1 MPLPL
6 FIKKV
11 CSLNRHGVM
20 LRDYPF
26 YLCSEPSLC
35 TDRKTALIKWKKF
48 DWQIHA
54 SVHKWKP
61 GRTAVF
67 TRWGLRVTAYWHV
80 SIGER
85 RCSEVFTKQNSCFV
99 PHACSFSH
107 SALMSL
113 PACLPDCWV
122 RLFSSVQLIRR
133 SFAEM
138 KPTRH
143 SAAGRFDCRLNAN
156 SPPGPQSPFVGWA
169 GESEGGKAT
178 VEAVRLQSFILMA
191 PKVY

>member
-1 MPLPL
+1 MLLLPL
-6 FIKKV
+6 FIKKNLLCEPTWRSV
-11 CSLNRHGVM
+11 TWLSFSFLV
-20 LRDYPF
+20 
-26 YLCSEPSLC
+26 LCSEPSLC
-35 TDRKTALIKWKKF
+35 TDRKTAVIERKKF
-48 DWQIHA
+48 DWQIHV

-80 SIGER
+80 SIREP
-85 RCSEVFTKQNSCFV
+85 RCREVFTKHNSCFV
-99 PHACSFSH
+99 PHARSFSH
-107 SALMSL
+107 SVLMSL

-122 RLFSSVQLIRR
+122 RLFSSMQLIRR

-156 SPPGPQSPFVGWA
+156 SPPGPLSPFVRRA
-169 GESEGGKAT
+169 GESGGWGH
-178 VEAVRLQSFILMA
+178 SWGC
-191 PKVY
+191 